1 MIVDLYT
8 KTEVVEKWRDIVAA
22 FYDMYSIGVTS
33 SKERNKG
40 QDGSAGSKDG
50 ENYSTVRAK
59 AT

>member
-8 KTEVVEKWRDIVAA
+8 KTEVMEKWRDIVAA

-50 ENYSTVRAK
+50 
-59 AT
+59 